1 VGRREVTVN
10 GTNNLIREYVR
21 KRLLEVCKLPDELYT
36 SVNQAVAGSNFWMEE
51 NKDEDSSYASVPH
64 AGDYN
69 QTPAAE
75 ALQKALQAA
84 VDAID
89 YKVIFAVQSAD
100 ASSDPA
106 MVIDPDHREY
116 PDGVVVGGYAEITKN
131 GRKAVIINMGLFT
144 DEFDPSEFNPGRA
157 SRKIGGILRHELV
170 HFVQCER
177 RAEDAGISR
186 KQAFKDFQAD
196 HSAIPN
202 SDVEKYW
209 DIWEP
214 TGEIDPETKKE
225 IVNKEGFDSEL
236 YHQDYVS
243 SYIEVDAHAHQA
255 ADELLSLMGKDK
267 AIEAISQRTEWKE
280 LGLDLPQPIEEY
292 LIINK
297 DGKLDAKF
305 RKRVVKYIESLSE
318 QGVYAESRIR
328 HFVRKVL
335 RESHNGLH
343 DDLEIMQSSIHGVGV
358 FVVQDI
364 PAHTNLGAAQIKKD
378 AGYRI
383 TDLGRNHNHSYKPTC
398 YNEMEGDTRY
408 LLPHQDMK
416 PGDEVTIDY
425 TLQADLEQ
433 PSIGW
438 E

>member
-1 VGRREVTVN
+1 M
-10 GTNNLIREYVR
+10 
-21 KRLLEVCKLPDELYT
+21 RLLEVCKLPDELYS

-51 NKDEDSSYASVPH
+51 NKDEDSAYATVPH

-75 ALQKALQAA
+75 TLQNALQAA

-100 ASSDPA
+100 AANDPKQ
-106 MVIDPDHREY
+106 VIGPDHREY
-116 PDGVVVGGYAEITKN
+116 PDGVVIGGYAEITKN

-144 DEFDPSEFNPGRA
+144 DEFDPAEFNPGRA

-196 HSAIPN
+196 PSAIPN
-202 SDVEKYW
+202 RDVEKYW
-209 DIWEP
+209 DVWEP
-214 TGEIDPETKKE
+214 TGDIDPETKKE
-225 IVNKEGFDSEL
+225 IINKEGFDEKL

-255 ADELLSLMGKDK
+255 ADELLNLMGKDK
-267 AIEAISQRTEWKE
+267 ALEAISQRTEWEE

-292 LIINK
+292 LVVNK

-305 RKRVVKYIESLSE
+305 RKRVAKYIESLSE

-328 HFVRKVL
+328 NFVRQVL
-335 RESHNGLH
+335 RESHGGLH
-343 DDLEIMQSSIHGVGV
+343 DALEIKQSPIHGVGV
-358 FVVQDI
+358 FATRDI
-364 PAHTNLGAAQIKKD
+364 PAHTNLGPAQIKRD
-378 AGYRI
+378 MGYRV
-383 TDLGRNHNHSYKPTC
+383 TDLGRNHNHSYQPTC
-398 YNEMEGDTRY
+398 YNEMDGDTRY
-408 LLPHQDMK
+408 LLPRQDLK

-433 PSIGW
+433 PNMGW